1 MTTKYILTMLAAMT
15 VPSLT
20 AQDAK
25 QIADTLHVPTKLWG
39 GGDSKL
45 TVPTVEG
52 ATVELLGA
60 DYEQVITPDGSVKD
74 VLSQTPVNVNFKV
87 TKDGKEAFSKDYEI
101 MVKPRFA
108 VKGEANAK
116 PQVIPSL
123 LQWKGGQ
130 GSYNLGK
137 KVTTSFAAGMPAEQA
152 EIISQDLA
160 NILKDSS
167 VHVST
172 GQEADIR
179 FVLTTSKAEN
189 PANAEAYTLTTDAHG
204 ITICAATPKGLYWG
218 SRTLLQILKQN
229 NGSVPCGAAYDV
241 PRYEIRG
248 VLFDIARTPYTLKDL
263 RDVINAMAWYKMN
276 DLHLVIN
283 NNYIFLEEYV
293 KDGHDPLKEA
303 YTAFRLE
310 SKMVGTNGQ
319 KLTADDLWFT
329 KKEFRELIDYAKLRG
344 VNIVPEF
351 DTPGHAL
358 SFTKVRPDLIY
369 QGPMNHPGRR
379 SDHID
384 AGNPET
390 LKFVGEVLDEYL
402 LPDSAMGNKPVLD
415 GCVVHVGAD
424 EFYGEAEVYRRFAD
438 GLLKHVKSRGFTP
451 RIWGSLTHK
460 PGKTKVESD
469 GVQMNL
475 WSTHWQDPVEAM
487 NDGFKL
493 INTNDGHLY
502 IVPFAN
508 YYRMDKNHKW
518 VYNNWRPNYVG
529 NSHIPAGHPN
539 LIGAT
544 FAIWNDMTDLKHS
557 GYGMYDIWDVFR
569 GSADVLSQRM
579 WGTEHNPDTFEEHRK
594 LVEKIGE
601 APNINPYYLR
611 MGDKPVEVA
620 PNALPMQLN
629 EPAAGPNYHL
639 TAEVELIA
647 APEGVEQVLLSGPE
661 GKLYACMADGTVGFV
676 RNDAMTF
683 SFGGKLPVGKKVK
696 LELIG
701 KPQNTQ
707 LLVDGKEIGTLTL
720 MSYKDRE
727 DGWKNRTK
735 GLRSTFILPLQTIG
749 ESLQGTVHNLKVEF
763 SAPVAES
770 K

>member
-1 MTTKYILTMLAAMT
+1 MKRSTLMMIAAMSAT
-15 VPSLT
+15 TLFG
-20 AQDAK
+20 QDAK
-25 QIADTLHVPTKLWG
+25 QIADN
-39 GGDSKL
+39 L
-45 TVPTVEG
+45 TVPTEIAGGSELVLPKAEG
-52 ATVELLGA
+52 AEVELLGA
-60 DYEQVITPDGSVKD
+60 DYEQIISKNGHIRSVISD
-74 VLSQTPVNVNFKV
+74 TPVNVNFKV

-101 MVKPRFA
+101 IVKS
-108 VKGEANAK
+108 ANKATGNPK
-116 PQVIPSL
+116 PQVVPSI
-123 LQWKGGQ
+123 LQWEGGQ
-130 GSYNLGK
+130 GEYKLGDTVGVYFGGLNAERQAIILEDLRDVLGK
-137 KVTTSFAAGMPAEQA
+137 EVQIVDREK
-152 EIISQDLA
+152 
-160 NILKDSS
+160 
-167 VHVST
+167 
-172 GQEADIR
+172 ADIE
-179 FVLTTSKAEN
+179 FVVVPGEKKKN
-189 PANAEAYTLTTDAHG
+189 YDNQAEAYRLRTDESG
-204 ITICAATPKGLYWG
+204 ITVSAVSGKGLFWG
-218 SRTLLQILKQN
+218 SRTVLQILKQTG
-229 NGSVPCGAAYDV
+229 GSVPYGIAYDV
-241 PRYEIRG
+241 PRYEVRG

-263 RDVINAMAWYKMN
+263 RDVVDAMAWYKMN

-310 SKMVGTNGQ
+310 SNMVGANGQ
-319 KLTADDLWFT
+319 KLTAEDVYFT
-329 KKEFRELIDYAKLRG
+329 KKEFRALIDYAKLRG

-402 LPDSAMGNKPVLD
+402 LPDAAMGNKPVLD
-415 GCVVHVGAD
+415 GCVIHVGAD
-424 EFYGEAEVYRRFAD
+424 EFYGEAEVYRKYAD

-460 PGKTKVESD
+460 PGKTKVESE

-475 WSTHWQDPVEAM
+475 WSSHWQDPIEAM

-529 NSHIPAGHPN
+529 NAHIPAGHPN

-579 WGTEHNPDTFEEHRK
+579 WGTEHNPNTFESHRK

-601 APNINPYYLR
+601 APNINPLYLR
-611 MGDKPVEVA
+611 TGDAPVVVT
-620 PNALPMQLN
+620 PTTLPLQLN

-639 TAEVELIA
+639 TAEVELTE
-647 APEGVEQVLLSGPE
+647 APDGVEQVLLSGPE
-661 GKLYACMADGTVGFV
+661 GKLYACMKDGTVGFV

-701 KPQNTQ
+701 KPQSTQ
-707 LLVDGKEIGTLTL
+707 LLVDGQEIGTLTL

-735 GLRSTFILPLQTIG
+735 GLRSTFVLPLQTVG
-749 ESLQGTVHNLKVEF
+749 ESFQGKVHSLKVEF
-763 SAPVAES
+763 SAPTTA

>member
-1 MTTKYILTMLAAMT
+1 MKKSTLMMIAAMSAT
-15 VPSLT
+15 TLFG
-20 AQDAK
+20 QDAK
-25 QIADTLHVPTKLWG
+25 QIADN
-39 GGDSKL
+39 L
-45 TVPTVEG
+45 TVPTEIAGGSKLVLPKAEG
-52 ATVELLGA
+52 AKVELLGA
-60 DYEQVITPDGSVKD
+60 DYEQIISKNGHIRRVISD
-74 VLSQTPVNVNFKV
+74 TPVNVNFKV

-101 MVKPRFA
+101 IVKS
-108 VKGEANAK
+108 ANKATGNPK
-116 PQVIPSL
+116 PQVVPSI
-123 LQWKGGQ
+123 LQWEGGQ
-130 GSYNLGK
+130 GEYKLGDTVGVYFGGMDGERQAIILEDLRDVLGK
-137 KVTTSFAAGMPAEQA
+137 EVQIVDREK
-152 EIISQDLA
+152 
-160 NILKDSS
+160 
-167 VHVST
+167 
-172 GQEADIR
+172 ADIE
-179 FVLTTSKAEN
+179 FVVVPREKKKN
-189 PANAEAYTLTTDAHG
+189 YDNQAEAYRLRTDESG
-204 ITICAATPKGLYWG
+204 ITVSAVSGKGLFWG
-218 SRTLLQILKQN
+218 SRTVLQILKQTG
-229 NGSVPCGAAYDV
+229 GSMPYGKAYDV
-241 PRYEIRG
+241 PRYEVRG

-310 SKMVGTNGQ
+310 SDMVGKNGQ
-319 KLTADDLWFT
+319 KLTADDVYFT
-329 KKEFRELIDYAKLRG
+329 KKEFRELIDYAKERG

-390 LKFVGEVLDEYL
+390 LKFVGKVLDEYL
-402 LPDSAMGNKPVLD
+402 LPDKNFADKPVLD
-415 GCVVHVGAD
+415 GCVIHVGAD
-424 EFYGEAEVYRRFAD
+424 EFYGEAEVYRKFAD

-460 PGKTKVESD
+460 PGKTKVESE

-475 WSTHWQDPVEAM
+475 WSAQWQDPIEAM
-487 NDGFKL
+487 NDGYKL

-529 NSHIPAGHPN
+529 NAHIPAGHPN

-557 GYGMYDIWDVFR
+557 GYGMYDVWDIFR
-569 GSADVLSQRM
+569 SSADVLSQRM
-579 WGTEHNPDTFEEHRK
+579 WGTTHNPNNFDQHRQ
-594 LVEKIGE
+594 LVGKIGE
-601 APNINPYYLR
+601 APNINPLYLR
-611 MGDKPVEVA
+611 TGDAPVVVT
-620 PNALPMQLN
+620 PTALPMQLN
-629 EPAAGPNYHL
+629 EKAAGPDYHL
-639 TAEVELIA
+639 TAEVELTE
-647 APEGVEQVLLSGPE
+647 APEGTEQVLLSGPE

-676 RNDAMTF
+676 RNDAMAF

-701 KPQNTQ
+701 KPQSTQ
-707 LLVDGKEIGTLTL
+707 LLVDGQEIGTLTL
-720 MSYKDRE
+720 MSYKDR
-727 DGWKNRTK
+727 DAGWQNRTK
-735 GLRSTFILPLQTIG
+735 GLRSTFILPLQTLG
-749 ESLQGTVHNLKVEF
+749 ESFKGKVHSLKVEF
-763 SAPVAES
+763 SAPSAT

>member
-1 MTTKYILTMLAAMT
+1 MSATTLFG
-15 VPSLT
+15 
-20 AQDAK
+20 QDAK
-25 QIADTLHVPTKLWG
+25 QIADN
-39 GGDSKL
+39 L
-45 TVPTVEG
+45 TVPTEIAGGSKLVLPKAEG
-52 ATVELLGA
+52 AKVELLGA
-60 DYEQVITPDGSVKD
+60 DYEQIITKNGHIRSVISD
-74 VLSQTPVNVNFKV
+74 TPVNVNFKV

-101 MVKPRFA
+101 IVKS
-108 VKGEANAK
+108 ANKATGNPK
-116 PQVIPSL
+116 PQVVPSI
-123 LQWKGGQ
+123 LQWEGGNGEYKLGNTVGVYFGGMDAERQ
-130 GSYNLGK
+130 AIILEDLRDVLGK
-137 KVTTSFAAGMPAEQA
+137 EVQIVDREK
-152 EIISQDLA
+152 
-160 NILKDSS
+160 
-167 VHVST
+167 
-172 GQEADIR
+172 ADIE
-179 FVLTTSKAEN
+179 FVVVPREKKKN
-189 PANAEAYTLTTDAHG
+189 YDNQAEAYRLHTDESG
-204 ITICAATPKGLYWG
+204 ITVSAVSGKGLFWG
-218 SRTLLQILKQN
+218 SRTVLQILKQTG
-229 NGSVPCGAAYDV
+229 GSMPYGKAYDV
-241 PRYEIRG
+241 PRYEVRG

-310 SKMVGTNGQ
+310 SDMVGENGQ
-319 KLTADDLWFT
+319 KLTADDVYFT
-329 KKEFRELIDYAKLRG
+329 KKEFRELIDYAKTRG

-390 LKFVGEVLDEYL
+390 LKFVGKVLDEYL
-402 LPDSAMGNKPVLD
+402 LPDKNFADKPVLD
-415 GCVVHVGAD
+415 GCVIHVGAD
-424 EFYGEAEVYRRFAD
+424 EFYGEAEVYRKFAD

-460 PGKTKVESD
+460 PGKTKVESE

-475 WSTHWQDPVEAM
+475 WSAQWQDPIEAM
-487 NDGFKL
+487 NDGYKL

-529 NSHIPAGHPN
+529 NAHIPAGHPN

-557 GYGMYDIWDVFR
+557 GYGMYDVWDIFR
-569 GSADVLSQRM
+569 SSADVLSQRM
-579 WGTEHNPDTFEEHRK
+579 WGTTHNPNNFDQHRQ
-594 LVEKIGE
+594 LVGKIGE
-601 APNINPYYLR
+601 APNINPLYLR
-611 MGDKPVEVA
+611 TGDAPVVVT
-620 PNALPMQLN
+620 PTALPMQLN
-629 EPAAGPNYHL
+629 EKAAGPDYHL
-639 TAEVELIA
+639 TAEVELTE
-647 APEGVEQVLLSGPE
+647 APEGTEQFLLSGPE

-701 KPQNTQ
+701 KPQSTQ
-707 LLVDGKEIGTLTL
+707 LLVDGQEIGTLTL
-720 MSYKDRE
+720 MSYKDR
-727 DGWKNRTK
+727 DAGWQNRTK
-735 GLRSTFILPLQTIG
+735 GLRSTFILPLQTLG
-749 ESLQGTVHNLKVEF
+749 ESFKGKVHSLKVEF
-763 SAPVAES
+763 SAPSAT

>member
-1 MTTKYILTMLAAMT
+1 MTKATLMMLAAMSAT
-15 VPSLT
+15 PLMG
-20 AQDAK
+20 QDAK
-25 QIADTLHVPTKLWG
+25 QIADNLQVPTELVCGTKLE
-39 GGDSKL
+39 
-45 TVPTVEG
+45 VPTVNG

-60 DYEQVITPDGSVKD
+60 DYEQIIHADGTIGYVVSD
-74 VLSQTPVNVNFKV
+74 TPVNVNFKV

-101 MVKPRFA
+101 LVKVAKASQAGNP
-108 VKGEANAK
+108 K
-116 PQVIPSL
+116 PQVVPSL
-123 LQWKGGQ
+123 LQWQ
-130 GSYNLGK
+130 GTTGELKLGK
-137 KVTTSFAAGMPAEQA
+137 EVRIFFGDMPREQA
-152 EIISQDLA
+152 AIIIEDLRNVLGA
-160 NILKDSS
+160 DTNITEAPSGSAHIIFMKTPEGNCDEEYTMMTQPNCVRIASRS
-167 VHVST
+167 AK
-172 GQEADIR
+172 GQ
-179 FVLTTSKAEN
+179 F
-189 PANAEAYTLTTDAHG
+189 
-204 ITICAATPKGLYWG
+204 WG
-218 SRTLLQILKQN
+218 SRTLLQILKQTG
-229 NGSVPCGAAYDV
+229 GSVPCGVAYDV

-248 VLFDIARTPYTLKDL
+248 VLFDIARTPYTLKDM
-263 RDVINAMAWYKMN
+263 RDVIDAMAWYKLN

-310 SKMVGTNGQ
+310 SDMVGANGQ
-319 KLTADDLWFT
+319 KLTADDIYFT
-329 KKEFRELIDYAKLRG
+329 KKEFRELIDYAKQRG

-384 AGNPET
+384 AANPET

-402 LPDSAMGNKPVLD
+402 LHDAKLGRPVLE

-424 EFYGEAEVYRRFAD
+424 EFYGEAEVYRKYAD
-438 GLLKHVKSRGFTP
+438 GLLKHVKSRGYTP

-460 PGKTKVESD
+460 PGKTKVESE

-475 WSTHWQDPVEAM
+475 WSAQWQDPIEAM

-529 NSHIPAGHPN
+529 KAHIPAGHPN

-557 GYGMYDIWDVFR
+557 GYGMYDVWEVFR
-569 GSADVLSQRM
+569 SSADVLSQRM
-579 WGTEHNPDTFEEHRK
+579 WGTEHNPATFEQHRA
-594 LVEKIGE
+594 LVSKIGE
-601 APNINPYYLR
+601 APSINPLYLR
-611 MGDKPVEVA
+611 TGDAPVCIT
-620 PNALPMQLN
+620 PTALPMQLN
-629 EPAAGPNYHL
+629 EQAAGPNYHL
-639 TAEVELIA
+639 TAEIELTA
-647 APEGVEQVLLSGPE
+647 APEGTEQVLLSGPE
-661 GKLYACMADGTVGFV
+661 GTLFATMKDGTVGFR
-676 RNDAMTF
+676 RNDAMEF

-701 KPQNTQ
+701 KPQSTQ

-735 GLRSTFILPLQTIG
+735 GLRSTFILPLQTLG
-749 ESLQGTVHNLKVEF
+749 ESLQGKVHSLKVEF
-763 SAPVAES
+763 SAPET

>member
-1 MTTKYILTMLAAMT
+1 MKRSTLMMIAAMSAT
-15 VPSLT
+15 TLFG
-20 AQDAK
+20 QDAK
-25 QIADTLHVPTKLWG
+25 QIADN
-39 GGDSKL
+39 L
-45 TVPTVEG
+45 TVPTEIAGGSKLVLPKAEG
-52 ATVELLGA
+52 AKVELLGA
-60 DYEQVITPDGSVKD
+60 DYEQIISKNGHIRSVISD
-74 VLSQTPVNVNFKV
+74 TPVNVNFKV

-101 MVKPRFA
+101 IVKS
-108 VKGEANAK
+108 ANKATGNPK
-116 PQVIPSL
+116 PQVVPSI
-123 LQWKGGQ
+123 LQWEGGQ
-130 GSYNLGK
+130 GEYKLGDTVGVYFGGLNAERQAIILEDLRDVLGK
-137 KVTTSFAAGMPAEQA
+137 EVQIVDREK
-152 EIISQDLA
+152 
-160 NILKDSS
+160 
-167 VHVST
+167 
-172 GQEADIR
+172 ADIE
-179 FVLTTSKAEN
+179 FVVVPGEKKKN
-189 PANAEAYTLTTDAHG
+189 YDNQAEAYRLRTDESG
-204 ITICAATPKGLYWG
+204 ITVSAVSGKGLFWG
-218 SRTLLQILKQN
+218 SRTVLQILKQTG
-229 NGSVPCGAAYDV
+229 GSVPYGIAYDV
-241 PRYEIRG
+241 PRYEVRG

-263 RDVINAMAWYKMN
+263 RDVVDAMAWYKMN

-310 SKMVGTNGQ
+310 SNMVGANGQ
-319 KLTADDLWFT
+319 KLTAEDVYFT
-329 KKEFRELIDYAKLRG
+329 KKEFRALIDYAKLRG

-402 LPDSAMGNKPVLD
+402 LPDAAMGNKPVLD
-415 GCVVHVGAD
+415 GCVIHVGAD
-424 EFYGEAEVYRRFAD
+424 EFYGEAEVYRKYAD

-460 PGKTKVESD
+460 PGKTKVESE

-475 WSTHWQDPVEAM
+475 WSSHWQDPIEAM

-529 NSHIPAGHPN
+529 NAHIPAGHPN

-579 WGTEHNPDTFEEHRK
+579 WGTEHNPNTFESHRK

-601 APNINPYYLR
+601 APNINPLYLR
-611 MGDKPVEVA
+611 TGDAPVVVT
-620 PNALPMQLN
+620 PTTLPLQLN

-639 TAEVELIA
+639 TAEVELTE
-647 APEGVEQVLLSGPE
+647 APDGVEQVLLSGPE
-661 GKLYACMADGTVGFV
+661 GKLYACMKDGTVGFV

-701 KPQNTQ
+701 KPQSTQ
-707 LLVDGKEIGTLTL
+707 LLVDGQEIGTLTL

-735 GLRSTFILPLQTIG
+735 GLRSTFVLPLQTVG
-749 ESLQGTVHNLKVEF
+749 ESFQGKVHSLKVEF
-763 SAPVAES
+763 SAPTTA

>member
-1 MTTKYILTMLAAMT
+1 MMLAAAMSAT
-15 VPSLT
+15 SLMG
-20 AQDAK
+20 QDAK
-25 QIADTLHVPTKLWG
+25 QIADN
-39 GGDSKL
+39 L
-45 TVPTVEG
+45 TVPTELVCGGKLTIPTVQG

-60 DYEQVITPDGSVKD
+60 DYEQIIKADGTISPVISD
-74 VLSQTPVNVNFKV
+74 TPVNVNFKV

-101 MVKPRFA
+101 MVKVA
-108 VKGEANAK
+108 GKAANGNPK

-123 LQWKGGQ
+123 LQWQGGKGA
-130 GSYNLGK
+130 YNLGD
-137 KVTTSFAAGMPAEQA
+137 KVVVCYEGIDQERADIITADLKAVLGKEVIVAAPLSSTYKPDIYFSAKEGATP
-152 EIISQDLA
+152 QDNEA
-160 NILKDSS
+160 YILNTDASGI
-167 VHVST
+167 HVS
-172 GQEADIR
+172 A
-179 FVLTTSKAEN
+179 LS
-189 PANAEAYTLTTDAHG
+189 ANG
-204 ITICAATPKGLYWG
+204 VYWG
-218 SRTLLQILKQN
+218 SRTLLQVLKQTG
-229 NGSVPCGAAYDV
+229 GSMPHGQAYDV
-241 PRYEIRG
+241 PRYEVRG

-310 SKMVGTNGQ
+310 SDIVGENGQ
-319 KLTADDLWFT
+319 KLTAEDVFFT

-390 LKFVGEVLDEYL
+390 LKFVGKVLDEYL
-402 LPDSAMGNKPVLD
+402 TPDKNFADKPVLD
-415 GCVVHVGAD
+415 GCVIHVGAD
-424 EFYGEAEVYRRFAD
+424 EFYGEAEVYRKFAD

-460 PGKTKVESD
+460 PGKTKVESE

-475 WSTHWQDPVEAM
+475 WSAQWQDPIEAM
-487 NDGFKL
+487 NDGYKL

-518 VYNNWRPNYVG
+518 VYNHWRPNYVG
-529 NSHIPAGHPN
+529 NAHIPAGHPN
-539 LIGAT
+539 LIGST

-557 GYGMYDIWDVFR
+557 GYGMYDVWEIFR
-569 GSADVLSQRM
+569 SSADVLSQRM
-579 WGTEHNPDTFEEHRK
+579 WGTEHNPNNFEQHRN
-594 LVEKIGE
+594 LVSKIGE
-601 APNINPYYLR
+601 APNINPLYLR
-611 MGDKPVEVA
+611 TGDAPVCVQ
-620 PNALPMQLN
+620 PTSLPMQLN
-629 EPAAGPNYHL
+629 EEAAGPNYHL
-639 TAEVELIA
+639 TAEIELAA
-647 APEGVEQVLLSGPE
+647 APEGTEQVLLSGPE
-661 GKLYACMADGTVGFV
+661 GKLYATMKDGTVGFR
-676 RNDAMTF
+676 RNDAMEF
-683 SFGGKLPVGKKVK
+683 SFGGKLPVGKKVTI
-696 LELIG
+696 ELIG
-701 KPQNTQ
+701 KPQSTQ
-707 LLVDGKEIGTLTL
+707 LLVDGQEIGTLTL
-720 MSYKDRE
+720 MSYKDR
-727 DGWKNRTK
+727 DNGWQNRTK
-735 GLRSTFILPLQTIG
+735 GLRSTFILPLQTVG
-749 ESLQGTVHNLKVEF
+749 ESFNGTVHSLKVEF
-763 SAPVAES
+763 SAPQA